1 MDMKRGRKIL
11 SLVLGKG
18 HWLNPFIS
26 FTKVGEKETES
37 DSERKEKERMRYI
50 VFFGYFSFYIKLL
63 EFLYIKL

>member
-1 MDMKRGRKIL
+1 MDMKGGKKIL
-11 SLVLGKG
+11 SLFWGKG
-18 HWLNPFIS
+18 HWFIS